1 MDQVYVY
8 LPFTLRQVVPIMLG
22 IRSLNEPIKEFG
34 NPKIG
39 HHVEK
44 LWIDW
49 GINHPIQVPLSEAL
63 FPSAKICFFFWPALK
78 KNYEFDA

>member
-1 MDQVYVY
+1 MVMFYI
-8 LPFTLRQVVPIMLG
+8 LNGSSICIFTVHSTSVAVPIMLG

-44 LWIDW
+44 L
-49 GINHPIQVPLSEAL
+49 
-63 FPSAKICFFFWPALK
+63 
-78 KNYEFDA
+78 

>member
-22 IRSLNEPIKEFG
+22 IRFLNETIKEFG

-39 HHVEK
+39 HHVE
-44 LWIDW
+44 
-49 GINHPIQVPLSEAL
+49 S
-63 FPSAKICFFFWPALK
+63 
-78 KNYEFDA
+78 YELIEE